1 MMYRSKLSHKLMQAY
16 KLVAMMNIRKVLEI
30 YLKSNL

>member
-16 KLVAMMNIRKVLEI
+16 KLVAMMNIRKVLD
-30 YLKSNL
+30 LKSNP